1 MNKKDFLQYF
11 QDKEEEIVDSV
22 IDILGT
28 DFRFFDGINKWK
40 IEDDVKD
47 YLDLLIE
54 ECVCQDFWPENAYG
68 YDDKRAEVKQIR
80 VRIREDVI
88 ADSRFATLEES
99 YKEWKLEKYYE
110 EIRMIFANTVDT
122 RFGPIYLGI
131 NFGEIRP
138 IEELLSSEERNKTH
152 V

>member
-1 MNKKDFLQYF
+1 MNKQDFLEYF

-22 IDILGT
+22 INILGT
-28 DFRFFDGINKWK
+28 DFRFLDGINKCK
-40 IEDDVKD
+40 FEDDVKD
-47 YLDLLIE
+47 SLDLLIE
-54 ECVCQDFWPENAYG
+54 ECVSQYFWPENAYG

-99 YKEWKLEKYYE
+99 YKEWKLEKYCE
-110 EIRMIFANTVDT
+110 DIRMFFENTVDT

-131 NFGEIRP
+131 NFGEISP